1 MKRGVSDANPTPK
14 MKNQTRE
21 RVEAMRQEIRTE
33 RDVKKTIDKGVL
45 PSAVVGVN
53 FTTRGN
59 LTLHI
64 KNLNKTPEKLKP
76 FGSPIENHLGCPEYS
91 ENSFK
96 RTR

>member
-1 MKRGVSDANPTPK
+1 MPNPTPK

-21 RVEAMRQEIRTE
+21 RVEAMRQEIRTK

-45 PSAVVGVN
+45 PSAVVGVD

-64 KNLNKTPEKLKP
+64 KNLNKTIEKLKP
-76 FGSPIENHLGCPEYS
+76 FGTPIDNETWVALS
-91 ENSFK
+91 TVKTLSK
-96 RTR
+96 K